1 MGFNLNPHGRKM
13 KHQEIIDL
21 AKDVNYIIAGTE
33 TYDKRLLNKLTNL
46 KIISRVGVGLDNI
59 DIDYAKEKEF

>member
-1 MGFNLNPHGRKM
+1 M

-46 KIISRVGVGLDNI
+46 KIIQ
-59 DIDYAKEKEF
+59 E